1 MLLLLLNKILLF
13 IVVVGANRTS
23 FQWCFN
29 TEKSAKIIRGLVY
42 NKVVGANRTSFQWC
56 FNTEKSAKI
65 IRGLVYN
72 KVCD

>member
-42 NKVVGANRTSFQWC
+42 NKVVGARGGGAFIFQLR
-56 FNTEKSAKI
+56 EDSRA
-65 IRGLVYN
+65 LVG
-72 KVCD
+72 VHELDSC